1 MAERISKRIIEDAV
15 KEAELILQSAK
26 EEAKKMIEEQRK
38 RAMEDASKATSVLIK
53 RAKEEAETLKRRLL
67 SETDIKV
74 KWMIIEE
81 KKRII
86 NEVLKAALA
95 RMEEY
100 ARSKS
105 EYVEYLKRT
114 IVRAGVILGGG
125 DLRILL
131 NKRDSKLNLDL
142 EELAR
147 AIEMET
153 GVRTTLSIS
162 DTNISTVGGFILE
175 SADGKRKLDSTFEG
189 LLRTRA
195 RQLQIELARILFR

>member
-15 KEAELILQSAK
+15 KEAELILRSAK

-38 RAMEDASKATSVLIK
+38 RAVEDATKEISILVK
-53 RAKEEAETLKRRLL
+53 RAKEEAEALKRKIL
-67 SETDIKV
+67 SEADIKV

-81 KKRII
+81 KRRII
-86 NEVLKAALA
+86 DEVLKAALA

-175 SADGKRKLDSTFEG
+175 SADGKRRLDSTFEG

>member
-147 AIEMET
+147 VIEMET

-175 SADGKRKLDSTFEG
+175 SADGKRRLDSTFEG
-189 LLRTRA
+189 LLKTRA

>member
-15 KEAELILQSAK
+15 KEAELILRSAK

-38 RAMEDASKATSVLIK
+38 RAVEDATKEISILVK
-53 RAKEEAETLKRRLL
+53 RAKEEAEALKRKIL
-67 SETDIKV
+67 SEADIKV

-81 KKRII
+81 KRRII
-86 NEVLKAALA
+86 DEVLKAALA

-175 SADGKRKLDSTFEG
+175 SADGKRRLDSTFEG

-195 RQLQIELARILFR
+195 RQLQIELAKILFR

>member
-175 SADGKRKLDSTFEG
+175 SADGKRRLDSTFEG
-189 LLRTRA
+189 LLKTRA

>member
-15 KEAELILQSAK
+15 KEAELILRSAK

-38 RAMEDASKATSVLIK
+38 RAVEDATKEISILVK
-53 RAKEEAETLKRRLL
+53 RAKEEAEALKRKIL
-67 SETDIKV
+67 SEADIKV

-81 KKRII
+81 KRRII
-86 NEVLKAALA
+86 DEVLKAALA

-114 IVRAGVILGGG
+114 IIRAGVILGGG

-175 SADGKRKLDSTFEG
+175 SADGKRRLDSTFEG

>member
-15 KEAELILQSAK
+15 KEAELILRSAK

-38 RAMEDASKATSVLIK
+38 RAVEDATKEISILVK
-53 RAKEEAETLKRRLL
+53 RAKEEAEALKRKIL
-67 SETDIKV
+67 SEADIKV

-81 KKRII
+81 KRRII
-86 NEVLKAALA
+86 DEVLKAALA

-175 SADGKRKLDSTFEG
+175 SADGKRRLDSTFEG

-195 RQLQIELARILFR
+195 RQLQIKLAKILFR

>member
-15 KEAELILQSAK
+15 KEAELILRSAK

-38 RAMEDASKATSVLIK
+38 RAVEDATKEISILVK
-53 RAKEEAETLKRRLL
+53 RAKEEAEALKRKIL
-67 SETDIKV
+67 SEADIKV

-81 KKRII
+81 KRRII
-86 NEVLKAALA
+86 DEVLKAALA

-114 IVRAGVILGGG
+114 IIRAGVILGGG

-175 SADGKRKLDSTFEG
+175 SADGKRRLDSTFEG

-195 RQLQIELARILFR
+195 RQLQIKLAKILFR